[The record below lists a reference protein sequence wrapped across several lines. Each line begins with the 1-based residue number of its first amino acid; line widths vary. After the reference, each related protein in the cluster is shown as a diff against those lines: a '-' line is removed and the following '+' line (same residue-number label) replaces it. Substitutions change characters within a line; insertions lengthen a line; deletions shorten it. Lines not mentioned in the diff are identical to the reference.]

1 MRGAVHPRLIWGR
14 VSPPHGRTGRP
25 GSIRSLAP
33 WACLCLL
40 ACTPGCL
47 SLTAPRDAGPAPV
60 GTDTAA
66 AKPAP
71 RTIPVELIFARF
83 EEHDAACREE
93 LWQEVDE
100 QAIDDALRR
109 RLAANGLRV
118 GIVTGD
124 LPPHLA
130 ERILP
135 GRAAPATTSDVAAA
149 ESPLTHR
156 LLRLLP
162 GRRSEILAATGIADL
177 VLLET
182 GDGQVRGG
190 TFRDATGL
198 FELKVRPAADGRV
211 RIELVPEIKHGP
223 LERSW
228 VGEDGMFRMEAGQR
242 RHRRDDLAL
251 GVELRAGGL
260 LVVGCADEKGA
271 TLGDAL
277 LRDQGGNRSTLRLLA
292 IRPLGPAVDPMTPP
306 PRRPPAMRL
315 TCSRFADPAPGVRAN
330 W

>member
-1 MRGAVHPRLIWGR
+1 MDVVHSANRSQRRSRTSL
-14 VSPPHGRTGRP
+14 PP
-25 GSIRSLAP
+25 
-33 WACLCLL
+33 WVCFCLL
-40 ACTPGCL
+40 ACATGCQ
-47 SLTAPRDAGPAPV
+47 SLTMPRDTGPPLV
-60 GTDTAA
+60 GAETAA
-66 AKPAP
+66 TKPAP

-83 EEHDAACREE
+83 DEHDTACREE
-93 LWQEVDE
+93 LWNVVDE
-100 QAIDDALRR
+100 QSFDDGLRR

-135 GRAAPATTSDVAAA
+135 DRAAPAAAADMVAA

-162 GRRSEILAATGIADL
+162 GRRSEVIAATGIENL

-190 TFRDATGL
+190 TYRDATGL

-211 RIELVPEIKHGP
+211 RIDLVPEIKHGP

-228 VGEDGMFRMEAGQR
+228 VGEDGMFRLEAGQR

-251 GVELRAGGL
+251 GVELREGAL
-260 LVVGCADEKGA
+260 LLVGCAGEQGA

-277 LRDQGGNRSTLRLLA
+277 LRDHGGTRSTMRLLA
-292 IRPLGPAVDPMTPP
+292 IRALGPAVDPMFATADATPEGDD
-306 PRRPPAMRL
+306 
-315 TCSRFADPAPGVRAN
+315 ADVLEIR
-330 W
+330 

>member
-1 MRGAVHPRLIWGR
+1 MREPSMAFVHLADRSKSR
-14 VSPPHGRTGRP
+14 ASR
-25 GSIRSLAP
+25 RSLAP
-33 WACLCLL
+33 WAYLCLL
-40 ACTPGCL
+40 ASATGCQ
-47 SLTAPRDAGPAPV
+47 SLTVPRDAGPPLV
-60 GTDTAA
+60 GADTAA
-66 AKPAP
+66 SKPTP

-83 EEHDAACREE
+83 DEHDTAFREE
-93 LWQEVDE
+93 LWNKVDE
-100 QAIDDALRR
+100 QAFDETVRR

-135 GRAAPATTSDVAAA
+135 DRAAPPVASDMVAA

-162 GRRSEILAATGIADL
+162 GRRSEVIAATGVEDL

-182 GDGQVRGG
+182 GDGQVSGG
-190 TFRDATGL
+190 TYRDATGL

-211 RIELVPEIKHGP
+211 RIDLVPEIKHGP

-251 GVELRAGGL
+251 GVELREGAL
-260 LVVGCADEKGA
+260 LLVGCAGEQGA

-277 LRDQGGNRSTLRLLA
+277 LRDHGGNRSTMRLLA
-292 IRPLGPAVDPMTPP
+292 IRPLGPAVDPM
-306 PRRPPAMRL
+306 
-315 TCSRFADPAPGVRAN
+315 FATATSTADGDDSDVLEIR
-330 W
+330 

>member
-1 MRGAVHPRLIWGR
+1 MRAPSMAYVHVVDASCGGALPA
-14 VSPPHGRTGRP
+14 
-25 GSIRSLAP
+25 RSARAA
-33 WACLCLL
+33 WIFVCLL
-40 ACTPGCL
+40 ACAPGCH
-47 SLTAPRDAGPAPV
+47 SLTAPPDAGPQLV
-60 GTDTAA
+60 GGDTAA
-66 AKPAP
+66 TKPAP

-83 EEHDAACREE
+83 DEHDAACREE
-93 LWQEVDE
+93 LWNEVDE
-100 QAIDDALRR
+100 QAFDDGLRR

-135 GRAAPATTSDVAAA
+135 DRAAPSAASDAVAA
-149 ESPLTHR
+149 EPPLTHR

-162 GRRSEILAATGIADL
+162 GRRSEVIAATGLEDL

-190 TFRDATGL
+190 TYRDATGL

-211 RIELVPEIKHGP
+211 RIELLPEIKHGP

-251 GVELRAGGL
+251 SVELREGAL
-260 LVVGCADEKGA
+260 LVVGCADEQGS

-277 LRDQGGNRSTLRLLA
+277 LRDHGGNRSTMRLLA
-292 IRPLGPAVDPMTPP
+292 IRPLGPAVDPMFAAADDTS
-306 PRRPPAMRL
+306 PADGDDSDVLEIR
-315 TCSRFADPAPGVRAN
+315 
-330 W
+330 

>member
-1 MRGAVHPRLIWGR
+1 MRGAVPPRLTWVR
-14 VSPPHGRTGRP
+14 VPPPHGRP
-25 GSIRSLAP
+25 GWSVSCRSLAP

-40 ACTPGCL
+40 ACGPGCL

-66 AKPAP
+66 TKPAP
-71 RTIPVELIFARF
+71 RTIAVEIIFARF
-83 EEHDAACREE
+83 EEHDAACRDE
-93 LWQEVDE
+93 LWREVDE

-109 RLAANGLRV
+109 RLAANGLCV

-135 GRAAPATTSDVAAA
+135 DRAAPATASDMVAA

-162 GRRSEILAATGIADL
+162 GRRSEVIAAAGIANL

-260 LVVGCADEKGA
+260 LVVGCTGEKGA

-292 IRPLGPAVDPMTPP
+292 IRPLGSAVDPMFD
-306 PRRPPAMRL
+306 A
-315 TCSRFADPAPGVRAN
+315 APDTASGDDSEVLEIR
-330 W
+330 

>member
-1 MRGAVHPRLIWGR
+1 MRGAVHPRLTWVR
-14 VSPPHGRTGRP
+14 VPPPHGRTGWP
-25 GSIRSLAP
+25 GSCLSLAP

-40 ACTPGCL
+40 ACVPGCR
-47 SLTAPRDAGPAPV
+47 SLTAPRDAGSAPV
-60 GTDTAA
+60 GTATAA
-66 AKPAP
+66 TKPAP
-71 RTIPVELIFARF
+71 RTIAVELIFARF
-83 EEHDAACREE
+83 EEHDAACRDE
-93 LWQEVDE
+93 LWHAVDE

-135 GRAAPATTSDVAAA
+135 DRAAPATTADMAAA

-162 GRRSEILAATGIADL
+162 GRRSEILAANRIAEL

-242 RHRRDDLAL
+242 RHRRDDPAL
-251 GVELRAGGL
+251 GVELREGGL
-260 LVVGCADEKGA
+260 LIVGCAGEKGA

-277 LRDQGGNRSTLRLLA
+277 LRDQGGNRSTVRLLA
-292 IRPLGPAVDPMTPP
+292 IRPLVSPVDPMFDAGASTAIGDDTDVLEI
-306 PRRPPAMRL
+306 R
-315 TCSRFADPAPGVRAN
+315 
-330 W
+330 

>member
-1 MRGAVHPRLIWGR
+1 MRGAVFPRRTWVR
-14 VSPPHGRTGRP
+14 ASPPHGRIRWP
-25 GSIRSLAP
+25 GSIHALTW
-33 WACLCLL
+33 WACVCLL
-40 ACTPGCL
+40 ACGPGCL
-47 SLTAPRDAGPAPV
+47 SLTAARDARPAPV

-66 AKPAP
+66 TKPAP
-71 RTIPVELIFARF
+71 RTIAVELIFARF
-83 EEHDAACREE
+83 EEHDATCRDE

-124 LPPHLA
+124 LPPQFA

-135 GRAAPATTSDVAAA
+135 DRAAPTTTSDMAAA

-251 GVELRAGGL
+251 GVELREGGL
-260 LVVGCADEKGA
+260 LIVGCAGEKGA

-277 LRDQGGNRSTLRLLA
+277 LRDQGGNRSTVRLLA
-292 IRPLGPAVDPMTPP
+292 IRPLGSAVDPMFDAT
-306 PRRPPAMRL
+306 AS
-315 TCSRFADPAPGVRAN
+315 TVTGDDADVLEIR
-330 W
+330 

>member
-1 MRGAVHPRLIWGR
+1 MDVVHLAN
-14 VSPPHGRTGRP
+14 
-25 GSIRSLAP
+25 RSQRRASRRSMAP
-33 WACLCLL
+33 WVCFCLL
-40 ACTPGCL
+40 ACAMGCR
-47 SLTAPRDAGPAPV
+47 SLTMPRDAGPPLV
-60 GTDTAA
+60 GAESAA
-66 AKPAP
+66 TKPAP
-71 RTIPVELIFARF
+71 RTVPVELIFARF
-83 EEHDAACREE
+83 DEHDTACREE
-93 LWQEVDE
+93 LWNVVDE
-100 QAIDDALRR
+100 QSFDDGLRR

-135 GRAAPATTSDVAAA
+135 DRAAPPAASDMVAA

-162 GRRSEILAATGIADL
+162 GRRSEVIAATGIQDL

-190 TFRDATGL
+190 TYRDATGL

-211 RIELVPEIKHGP
+211 RIDLVPEIKHGP

-251 GVELRAGGL
+251 GVELREGAIL
-260 LVVGCADEKGA
+260 LVGCAGEQGA

-277 LRDQGGNRSTLRLLA
+277 LRDHGGNRSTMRLLA
-292 IRPLGPAVDPMTPP
+292 IRPLGPAVDPMFSTANATPEGDD
-306 PRRPPAMRL
+306 
-315 TCSRFADPAPGVRAN
+315 ADVLEIR
-330 W
+330 

>member
-1 MRGAVHPRLIWGR
+1 M
-14 VSPPHGRTGRP
+14 
-25 GSIRSLAP
+25 
-33 WACLCLL
+33 
-40 ACTPGCL
+40 
-47 SLTAPRDAGPAPV
+47 
-60 GTDTAA
+60 
-66 AKPAP
+66 
-71 RTIPVELIFARF
+71 
-83 EEHDAACREE
+83 
-93 LWQEVDE
+93 VDE
-100 QAIDDALRR
+100 QSFDDGLRR

-135 GRAAPATTSDVAAA
+135 DRAAPAAAADMVAA

-162 GRRSEILAATGIADL
+162 GRRSEVIAATGIENL

-190 TFRDATGL
+190 TYRDATGL

-211 RIELVPEIKHGP
+211 RIDLVPEIKHGP

-228 VGEDGMFRMEAGQR
+228 VGEDGMFRLEAGQR

-251 GVELRAGGL
+251 GVELREGAL
-260 LVVGCADEKGA
+260 LLVGCAGEQGA

-277 LRDQGGNRSTLRLLA
+277 LRDHGGTRSTMRLLA
-292 IRPLGPAVDPMTPP
+292 IRPLGPAVDPMFATATEPP
-306 PRRPPAMRL
+306 EGDD
-315 TCSRFADPAPGVRAN
+315 ADVLEIR
-330 W
+330 

>member
-1 MRGAVHPRLIWGR
+1 MRGAVHPTSTWVR
-14 VSPPHGRTGRP
+14 VPPLHGRTAWP
-25 GSIRSLAP
+25 GCCRSLAP
-33 WACLCLL
+33 WVCLCLL

-66 AKPAP
+66 TKPAP

-93 LWQEVDE
+93 LWHAVDE
-100 QAIDDALRR
+100 QAIDDSLRR

-130 ERILP
+130 KRILP
-135 GRAAPATTSDVAAA
+135 DRAAPTTAPDVAA

-156 LLRLLP
+156 MLRLLP

-198 FELKVRPAADGRV
+198 FALKVRPAADGRV

-251 GVELRAGGL
+251 GVELREGGL
-260 LVVGCADEKGA
+260 LVVGCAGEKGA

-277 LRDQGGNRSTLRLLA
+277 LRDHGGNRSTLRLLA
-292 IRPLGPAVDPMTPP
+292 IRPLGSPVDPMFDATASTATNDDSDVLEI
-306 PRRPPAMRL
+306 R
-315 TCSRFADPAPGVRAN
+315 
-330 W
+330 

>member
-1 MRGAVHPRLIWGR
+1 MRGVFFPWTQPSRDLPFAAAGVPPAAPARK
-14 VSPPHGRTGRP
+14 SPA
-25 GSIRSLAP
+25 S
-33 WACLCLL
+33 WVCFCLL
-40 ACTPGCL
+40 AGTTGCL
-47 SLTAPRDAGPAPV
+47 SLTAPRDPGPPSL

-83 EEHDAACREE
+83 EEHDDACRDE
-93 LWQEVDE
+93 LWDEVDE
-100 QAIDDALRR
+100 QVFDDALRR

-135 GRAAPATTSDVAAA
+135 DRAAPAPASDAVAA

-162 GRRSEILAATGIADL
+162 GRRSEVIAATGIADL

-182 GDGQVRGG
+182 RDGQVRGG
-190 TFRDATGL
+190 TFHDATGL

-211 RIELVPEIKHGP
+211 RVELVPEIKHGP

-242 RHRRDDLAL
+242 RHRRDELAL
-251 GVELRAGGL
+251 AVELREGSL
-260 LVVGCADEKGA
+260 LVVGCAGEKGA

-277 LRDQGGNRSTLRLLA
+277 LRDHGGSSSTMRLLA
-292 IRPLGPAVDPMTPP
+292 IRPLGQAIDPMFDTTAATGPGDD
-306 PRRPPAMRL
+306 
-315 TCSRFADPAPGVRAN
+315 ADVLEIR
-330 W
+330 

>member
-1 MRGAVHPRLIWGR
+1 MRGAVHPRLTWVR
-14 VSPPHGRTGRP
+14 VSPPHGRPGRP
-25 GSIRSLAP
+25 DACRWLAP
-33 WACLCLL
+33 WACLYLL
-40 ACTPGCL
+40 ACASGCL
-47 SLTAPRDAGPAPV
+47 SLAAPRDAGPGPV
-60 GTDTAA
+60 GADTATT
-66 AKPAP
+66 KPAP

-83 EEHDAACREE
+83 EEHDAACRDE
-93 LWQEVDE
+93 LWHAVDE

-135 GRAAPATTSDVAAA
+135 DRTAPATTSDVVAA

-162 GRRSEILAATGIADL
+162 GRRSEILAATGIANL

-242 RHRRDDLAL
+242 RHRRDDLTL
-251 GVELRAGGL
+251 GVELREGGL
-260 LVVGCADEKGA
+260 LVVGCAGEKGA

-277 LRDQGGNRSTLRLLA
+277 LRDHGGNRSTLRLLA
-292 IRPLGPAVDPMTPP
+292 IRPLGSAVDPMFDATAPT
-306 PRRPPAMRL
+306 A
-315 TCSRFADPAPGVRAN
+315 TGDDADVLEIR
-330 W
+330 

>member
-1 MRGAVHPRLIWGR
+1 MDLLFRAAGVPAAAPAGRLPASW
-14 VSPPHGRTGRP
+14 T
-25 GSIRSLAP
+25 
-33 WACLCLL
+33 CLCLL
-40 ACTPGCL
+40 ACTTGCL
-47 SLTAPRDAGPAPV
+47 SLTTPRDAGPPAL
-60 GTDTAA
+60 GTDVAA

-93 LWQEVDE
+93 LWGEVDE
-100 QAIDDALRR
+100 QAFDDGLRR

-135 GRAAPATTSDVAAA
+135 DRAAPAAATDAVAA

-162 GRRSEILAATGIADL
+162 GRRSEVIAAPGIEDL

-190 TFRDATGL
+190 TFHDATGL

-251 GVELRAGGL
+251 GVELREGAL
-260 LVVGCADEKGA
+260 LIVGCAGEKGA

-277 LRDQGGNRSTLRLLA
+277 LRDHGGNRSTMRLLA
-292 IRPLGPAVDPMTPP
+292 IRPLGQAVDPMFGTTAATAGGDDSDVLEI
-306 PRRPPAMRL
+306 R
-315 TCSRFADPAPGVRAN
+315 
-330 W
+330 

>member
-1 MRGAVHPRLIWGR
+1 MRGAIHPRLTRVR
-14 VSPPHGRTGRP
+14 VSSPHGRTEWP
-25 GSIRSLAP
+25 GSIRSLTW
-33 WACLCLL
+33 WACLCVL

-47 SLTAPRDAGPAPV
+47 SLTAPRNARPAPV

-66 AKPAP
+66 PKPAP
-71 RTIPVELIFARF
+71 RTIAVELIFARF
-83 EEHDAACREE
+83 EEHDAACRDE
-93 LWQEVDE
+93 LWHEVDE

-109 RLAANGLRV
+109 RLTANGLRV

-135 GRAAPATTSDVAAA
+135 DRAAPSTTSELAVT

-162 GRRSEILAATGIADL
+162 GRRSEILAATAIADL

-228 VGEDGMFRMEAGQR
+228 VGEDGMFRMEASQR

-251 GVELRAGGL
+251 GVELREGGL
-260 LVVGCADEKGA
+260 LIVGCAGEKGA

-292 IRPLGPAVDPMTPP
+292 IRPLGSAVDPMFDATASIATGDNTDVLEI
-306 PRRPPAMRL
+306 R
-315 TCSRFADPAPGVRAN
+315 
-330 W
+330 

>member
-1 MRGAVHPRLIWGR
+1 MRGAVFPRLTWVR
-14 VSPPHGRTGRP
+14 ASPSHGRPGWP
-25 GSIRSLAP
+25 GSIRGLTC

-40 ACTPGCL
+40 ACASGCR
-47 SLTAPRDAGPAPV
+47 SLNVPRGAGPAPV

-66 AKPAP
+66 TKPAP
-71 RTIPVELIFARF
+71 RTIAVELIFARF
-83 EEHDAACREE
+83 EEHDATCRDE

-100 QAIDDALRR
+100 QAIDDNLRR

-118 GIVTGD
+118 GIVTGA
-124 LPPHLA
+124 LPPRLA

-135 GRAAPATTSDVAAA
+135 DRAAPATTSDMAAA
-149 ESPLTHR
+149 EAPLTHR

-182 GDGQVRGG
+182 GEGQVRGG

-251 GVELRAGGL
+251 GVELREGGL
-260 LVVGCADEKGA
+260 LIVGCAGEKGA

-277 LRDQGGNRSTLRLLA
+277 LRDQGGNRSTVRLLA
-292 IRPLGPAVDPMTPP
+292 IRPLGSAVDPMFDATASPV
-306 PRRPPAMRL
+306 
-315 TCSRFADPAPGVRAN
+315 TGDDADVLEIR
-330 W
+330 

>member
-1 MRGAVHPRLIWGR
+1 MPAPSMAFVHVADRATDRGGR
-14 VSPPHGRTGRP
+14 
-25 GSIRSLAP
+25 RSA
-33 WACLCLL
+33 WAAWILVCLL
-40 ACTPGCL
+40 AAAPGCQ
-47 SLTAPRDAGPAPV
+47 SLTAPRDAALPLGGAD
-60 GTDTAA
+60 TTAA
-66 AKPAP
+66 RPAP
-71 RTIPVELIFARF
+71 RTIPVDLIFARF
-83 EEHDAACREE
+83 DAHDTTCRED
-93 LWQEVDE
+93 LWNAVDE
-100 QAIDDALRR
+100 QALDEGLRR

-135 GRAAPATTSDVAAA
+135 DRAVTPAASDTVATD
-149 ESPLTHR
+149 SPLTHR

-162 GRRSEILAATGIADL
+162 GRRSEVIAATGVEDL

-190 TFRDATGL
+190 TYRDATGL

-251 GVELRAGGL
+251 SVELRERSL
-260 LVVGCADEKGA
+260 LVVGCAGEHGS

-277 LRDQGGNRSTLRLLA
+277 LRDHGGTRSTMRLLV
-292 IRPLGPAVDPMTPP
+292 IRPLGTAVDPM
-306 PRRPPAMRL
+306 
-315 TCSRFADPAPGVRAN
+315 FATAGPSADGDDSDVLEIR
-330 W
+330 

>member
-1 MRGAVHPRLIWGR
+1 MRGAVHARLTWVR
-14 VSPPHGRTGRP
+14 VHPPHGRSGSP
-25 GSIRSLAP
+25 GSCRSLAP
-33 WACLCLL
+33 WAFLFLL
-40 ACTPGCL
+40 ASAPGCL
-47 SLTAPRDAGPAPV
+47 TLTAPRDSGPEPV
-60 GTDTAA
+60 GTATTAT
-66 AKPAP
+66 KPAP
-71 RTIPVELIFARF
+71 RTIAVELIFARF
-83 EEHDAACREE
+83 EEHDTACRHE
-93 LWQEVDE
+93 LWQAVDE
-100 QAIDDALRR
+100 QSIDDALRR

-124 LPPHLA
+124 LPPQLA

-135 GRAAPATTSDVAAA
+135 DRAAPATTSDMVAA

-162 GRRSEILAATGIADL
+162 GRRSEVIAAAGVANL

-251 GVELRAGGL
+251 GVELREGGL
-260 LVVGCADEKGA
+260 LVVGCAGEKGA

-292 IRPLGPAVDPMTPP
+292 IRPLGSAVDPMFDA
-306 PRRPPAMRL
+306 PA
-315 TCSRFADPAPGVRAN
+315 SIVSGDDADVLEIR
-330 W
+330 